1 MAFTKKLNVRNSA
14 AIIKEVNQMLESGF
28 PKKET
33 YKVVG
38 AKYNVSSKTVQ
49 RIMSGQEMDTSKH
62 TLDTSKH
69 TLDTSLEA
77 SRKHYTSAEIVD
89 NVCKLGKTDE
99 YCKAFDKVKSKYGKI
114 VLSNGTDVLF

>member
-38 AKYNVSSKTVQ
+38 AKYNVSSRTVQ
-49 RIMSGQEMDTSKH
+49 NIMKMEASKQKMEAS
-62 TLDTSKH
+62 TK

-77 SRKHYTSAEIVD
+77 SKKHYTSAEIVD
-89 NVCKLGKTDE
+89 NICKLGKTDD
-99 YCKAFDKVKSKYGKI
+99 YCKAFDKVKAKYGNI
-114 VLSNGTDVLF
+114 VLSNGTEVLF